1 MSKSQDRKRTRM
13 FDKKAKRGDAQK
25 PILKVWPQEPWGENL
40 DDEFDPSQFELDAK
54 PASEP
59 QPMSVDKPDWLEGY
73 LKYQS
78 DFTRMLGD
86 QILEDHQI
94 LIDHDWRLRDIE
106 EYLGMAGSA
115 ESKPEPEPQAK
126 AEPKPAP
133 EPQAKAEPKPAPQS
147 EPKPEPKSEP
157 KSQQKAQ
164 PEPKPAPQSEPK
176 AQPEPQPQSK
186 AQPEPKPEPQQKVQP
201 EPKVKAKAKAQ
212 PQPQQ
217 KAQPEPQPQ
226 VGLRQG
232 LAPREMY
239 EAECFDG
246 GKWRLCGPFKRI
258 SQAEQIT
265 MGDLNRVNI
274 VWLWWDYKK
283 DIPCGYLTADDML
296 RYL

>member
-13 FDKKAKRGDAQK
+13 FDKKAKRGDAQAK

-40 DDEFDPSQFELDAK
+40 DDEFDPSQFEPDAE

-59 QPMSVDKPDWLEGY
+59 QPMNVDKPDWLEGY

-94 LIDHDWRLRDIE
+94 LIDHDWRLHDIE
-106 EYLGMAGSA
+106 EFLGMAGSA
-115 ESKPEPEPQAK
+115 EPKPE
-126 AEPKPAP
+126 P

-147 EPKPEPKSEP
+147 EPKSEP
-157 KSQQKAQ
+157 Q
-164 PEPKPAPQSEPK
+164 PQPK
-176 AQPEPQPQSK
+176 AQPEPQ
-186 AQPEPKPEPQQKVQP
+186 PEPQQKVQP

-217 KAQPEPQPQ
+217 KAQPEPQPQQKTQPEPQPQ

>member
-13 FDKKAKRGDAQK
+13 FDKKAKRGDAQAE

-40 DDEFDPSQFELDAK
+40 DDELDPSPFEPDAK
-54 PASEP
+54 PAPKP
-59 QPMSVDKPDWLEGY
+59 QPMNVDAPDWLEGY

-78 DFTRMLGD
+78 EFTRQLAD
-86 QILEDHQI
+86 QIVEDHQV
-94 LIDHDWRLRDIE
+94 LIDHGWRLHDIE
-106 EYLGMAGSA
+106 EYLGMASS
-115 ESKPEPEPQAK
+115 EKPKPEPEPEPEPQVK
-126 AEPKPAP
+126 AEPKSAP
-133 EPQAKAEPKPAPQS
+133 QPEPKPQAKAEPKPAPQS
-147 EPKPEPKSEP
+147 EPK
-157 KSQQKAQ
+157 SQQKAQ
-164 PEPKPAPQSEPK
+164 P
-176 AQPEPQPQSK
+176 
-186 AQPEPKPEPQQKVQP
+186 KPEPQP

-212 PQPQQ
+212 PQPQQKAQPEPQSQQ

-246 GKWRLCGPFKRI
+246 GKWRLYGPFKRI

-265 MGDLNRVNI
+265 MDLNRVNI
-274 VWLWWDYKK
+274 VWVWWDYKK
-283 DIPCGYLTADDML
+283 DIPCGYLTADDMV

>member
-13 FDKKAKRGDAQK
+13 FDKKAKKGDAQAE
-25 PILKVWPQEPWGENL
+25 PFLKVWPQEPWGENL
-40 DDEFDPSQFELDAK
+40 DDELDPAQFELDAK

-59 QPMSVDKPDWLEGY
+59 QPMNVDKPDWLEGY

-94 LIDHDWRLRDIE
+94 LIDHDWRLHDIE

-115 ESKPEPEPQAK
+115 EPKPEPEPQAK
-126 AEPKPAP
+126 AEPKPEPEPQAKAEPKPTP

-147 EPKPEPKSEP
+147 
-157 KSQQKAQ
+157 Q
-164 PEPKPAPQSEPK
+164 P
-176 AQPEPQPQSK
+176 K

-232 LAPREMY
+232 LAPRERY

-258 SQAEQIT
+258 SQAEQAT

-274 VWLWWDYKK
+274 VWVWWDYKK

>member
-13 FDKKAKRGDAQK
+13 FDKKAKKGDAQK

-40 DDEFDPSQFELDAK
+40 DDEFDPAQFELDAK

-94 LIDHDWRLRDIE
+94 LIDHDFRLSDIE

-115 ESKPEPEPQAK
+115 EPKPEPEPQAK

-147 EPKPEPKSEP
+147 EPKAEP
-157 KSQQKAQ
+157 KSQQ
-164 PEPKPAPQSEPK
+164 
-176 AQPEPQPQSK
+176 K

-212 PQPQQ
+212 PQPQQKAQPEPQPQQ

-258 SQAEQIT
+258 SQAEQAT

-274 VWLWWDYKK
+274 VWVWWDYKK